1 MGSRGG
7 GRELQGGGTQRGEGL
22 PLLSVLLQG
31 GWCRV
36 GAHTHSPV
44 NAHGLPKYSWS
55 SPLPPQ
61 QAPIPP
67 TQGTHLPLW
76 GGPFVAAPP
85 RCLDSAEFIQIWCTC
100 TGGGWGREEGRR
112 VRVPGDRI
120 LRGCPHKLW
129 CAQDGCAEPWGSS
142 DLFFFQISG
151 FNMIFFFF
159 FFPFP
164 SLLLQF
170 QEPARLPLR
179 LPVGFLLKSIP
190 MPPPPSPP
198 NISAPMAGRGEQVG
212 YPDPCSQTSLHS
224 NCKK

>member
-1 MGSRGG
+1 MKNQGGQQREG
-7 GRELQGGGTQRGEGL
+7 GRGLQGGGTQREEGL

-67 TQGTHLPLW
+67 TQGTQLLLW

-120 LRGCPHKLW
+120 LRGCPHS
-129 CAQDGCAEPWGSS
+129 CDVRRMGA
-142 DLFFFQISG
+142 
-151 FNMIFFFF
+151 
-159 FFPFP
+159 
-164 SLLLQF
+164 
-170 QEPARLPLR
+170 
-179 LPVGFLLKSIP
+179 
-190 MPPPPSPP
+190 PSPG
-198 NISAPMAGRGEQVG
+198 AA
-212 YPDPCSQTSLHS
+212 QTYFFSKFLALI
-224 NCKK
+224 

>member
-1 MGSRGG
+1 MKNQGGQQRGG
-7 GRELQGGGTQRGEGL
+7 GGGCRVGGPRGEKG
-22 PLLSVLLQG
+22 SHCSACCCRG
-31 GWCRV
+31 AGAGW

-120 LRGCPHKLW
+120 LRGCPHS
-129 CAQDGCAEPWGSS
+129 CGVRRMGA
-142 DLFFFQISG
+142 
-151 FNMIFFFF
+151 
-159 FFPFP
+159 
-164 SLLLQF
+164 
-170 QEPARLPLR
+170 
-179 LPVGFLLKSIP
+179 
-190 MPPPPSPP
+190 PSPG
-198 NISAPMAGRGEQVG
+198 AA
-212 YPDPCSQTSLHS
+212 QTYFFSKFLALI
-224 NCKK
+224 